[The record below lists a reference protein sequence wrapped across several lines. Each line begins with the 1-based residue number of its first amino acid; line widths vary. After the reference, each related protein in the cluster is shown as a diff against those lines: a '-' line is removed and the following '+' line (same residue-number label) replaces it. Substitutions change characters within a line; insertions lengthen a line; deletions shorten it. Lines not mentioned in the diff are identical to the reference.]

1 MAGEQHATLHFF
13 PNATLRREEQ
23 IVQTT
28 GYYREKWNLFSYSIG
43 QTGLTIVR
51 RGEFRIPVSIFLSQP
66 FCLDLSQRLSLSLSF
81 SSSTAFSSFSPSSG
95 KLEESFSSSSSS
107 SSSFCIQR
115 SPVWIA
121 ERIIPSLDIIET
133 TPLLN
138 NIRKPRIDTNRLK
151 IVLII
156 NHRSYL
162 ATRAYYTG
170 PGGRLWINHRN

>member
-1 MAGEQHATLHFF
+1 ME
-13 PNATLRREEQ
+13 P
-23 IVQTT
+23 
-28 GYYREKWNLFSYSIG
+28 FSYYMG

-66 FCLDLSQRLSLSLSF
+66 FCLDLSQRLSLSLSLFF
-81 SSSTAFSSFSPSSG
+81 SSSTAISSFSPSSG
-95 KLEESFSSSSSS
+95 NLEESFSSSSSS

-151 IVLII
+151 IVLNI

-170 PGGRLWINHRN
+170 PGGSGGIRTQISPFER